1 MHTRLRGGLKDVYL
15 KSRRNTVTENHVVRH
30 EEFLRNVAS
39 LTADLRTP
47 NRYVYWIDLLL
58 SSTIGYSSLAYICV
72 APVSSLKLSLFVV
85 ASLALYRS
93 LCFMHE
99 ISHFPPS
106 SVPGFRTCWNL
117 LVGMPLLMPSF
128 LYQGVHHHHHVRS
141 RYGTRTD
148 PDYVPFAARSGRSNL
163 VFLAA
168 APLLPIALLMRHALL
183 VPGSHLHPK
192 LRSLLVTRGSALAIN
207 PEYRRLQPIGEWR
220 RHWVFWETATCLY
233 AMILVGTVLGGLV
246 PVHVLLLYIGVL
258 SAGAVVNQLRTVVS
272 HLWESDGTEMT
283 LVEQYL
289 DSVTVPPPTLLPSLW
304 APVGL
309 RYHALHHLIPSLP
322 YHSLGKAHR
331 RLSSDL
337 VDRQLL
343 HAADHPDVARLLG
356 RVARLTGADRDMR
369 R

>member
-1 MHTRLRGGLKDVYL
+1 MHIDLCGELKDVFL
-15 KSRRNTVTENHVVRH
+15 QSRCDALNKNCDARH
-30 EEFLRNVAS
+30 EDFLRNVAS
-39 LTADLRTP
+39 LTADLRKP
-47 NRYVYWIDLLL
+47 IWYIYWIDLML
-58 SSTIGYSSLAYICV
+58 SSLIGYSSLAYIFV
-72 APVSSLKLSLFVV
+72 APASTLSLSLFVV
-85 ASLALYRS
+85 ASLALYRA

-106 SVPGFRTCWNL
+106 AVPGFRTCWNL
-117 LVGMPLLMPSF
+117 LIGMPLLMPSF
-128 LYQGVHHHHHVRS
+128 LYQGLHHHHHVRS
-141 RYGTRTD
+141 RYGTRAD

-163 VFLAA
+163 LFLAT

-183 VPGSHLHPK
+183 VPGSYLHPK

-207 PEYRRLQPIGEWR
+207 REYRRLQPIGEWR
-220 RHWVFWETATCLY
+220 RHWLFWETATCLY
-233 AMILVGTVLGGLV
+233 AMILVGTVLGGFI
-246 PVHVLLLYIGVL
+246 PVHVLLLHIGVL
-258 SAGAVVNQLRTVVS
+258 SAGAVVNQLRTAVS

-331 RLSSDL
+331 RLSTGL

-343 HAADHPDVARLLG
+343 YAANKPNVAMLLERLV
-356 RVARLTGADRDMR
+356 RPKGADRILGR
-369 R
+369 